1 MTFEKPAFVEKNLE
15 PQIKYRLYNGRK
27 LMVIEC
33 RVKIEAINGWVDNPR
48 IQLAKKTLLEKI
60 GNRELTQDEV
70 FDIMKNDKE
79 VKLKELRDDIL
90 KNGLREPLT
99 LSFSGKLLDGN
110 RRFFAIKYALESMKP
125 TDPNRQ
131 DIETVQAYVLSSDA
145 SEMDEK
151 CVLVEENFSGSLKI
165 EWPEYVKAQEVIQAH
180 TNGLDVSQISSHY
193 NWETR
198 KIKDT
203 LRIHELI
210 EDFITFATDPKNLE
224 DDTGGGLGLSEIEA
238 ENMCAKNYQFF
249 NEAQKSFYKELNT
262 DVSFKIQFFR
272 WIAEGKFMSFPEV
285 RIAYKAWS
293 SPEVLEVI
301 SQPNPAAAKS
311 AKAMLDYNER
321 VVKSTGEAATRINS
335 FIEFLNSM
343 TVDQLK
349 SISPKTRESLKKALE
364 TVIKM
369 SSSVS

>member
-1 MTFEKPAFVEKNLE
+1 MTFDKPDFADKNPE

-33 RVKIEAINGWVDNPR
+33 RVKIKDVNGWVDNPR

-110 RRFFAIKYALESMKP
+110 RRFFAIKYALEGMKP

-131 DIETVQAYVLSSDA
+131 DLETVQAYVLSSDA
-145 SEMDEK
+145 SDMDEK

-165 EWPEYVKAQEVIQAH
+165 EWSEYVKAQEVIRARA
-180 TNGLDVSQISSHY
+180 NGLDIPEISNHY
-193 NWETR
+193 SWDTR
-198 KIKDT
+198 KIKET
-203 LRIHELI
+203 LRINELI
-210 EDFITFATDPKNLE
+210 EDFLTFATDSKNLE

-238 ENMCAKNYQFF
+238 ETMCAKNYQFF
-249 NEAQKSFYKELNT
+249 NEAQKSFYNELKT
-262 DVSFKIQFFR
+262 DISFKVQFFR

-301 SQPNPAAAKS
+301 SKPSPAAAKS
-311 AKAMLDYNER
+311 AKAMLDYKER
-321 VVKSTGEAATRINS
+321 VIKSTGEATERINS
-335 FIEFLNSM
+335 FIEFLDSM
-343 TVDQLK
+343 NVTQLK
-349 SISPKTRESLKKALE
+349 SISAKTRESLKKALE
-364 TVIKM
+364 IVVKM